1 LNELKV
7 KNIGQTQA
15 RSWLSMDSATITDMN
30 GQPVVP
36 LVVGATS
43 MNADDFTADTTPPAL
58 VGVNLSIDDAQII
71 MSFSET
77 VDSTST
83 DFSALTFVSSD
94 TLASPIEL
102 SLSEPLL
109 STVDITSYGPT
120 LVLNIAK
127 VDLDRVKNTPE
138 LFISNLTS
146 FITFVSGFVND
157 NSNNPIATT
166 SKFPVATFEE
176 DLTAPELLSF
186 TVDMSSLFVDL
197 SLTFSEPV
205 TPSSIDLNTITL
217 TDAGRNSHHTLV
229 GGSIIQTSADYQVID
244 VRLTA
249 ADANAIKS
257 DWSLGRSIE
266 TSHIIVNA
274 SLIRDTNSGLCLATE
289 LVPTG
294 FVGDATAP
302 TLVAFELD
310 LDTAELYVSFSES
323 IDASTIVPTA
333 FSLQGS
339 ANTSTVITLSGTPST
354 VNATSAIITLSH
366 ADMNLIKENP
376 SIANSADT
384 TFLSFTAGAVAD
396 TANNAIAVRPS
407 TDAIAPRLF
416 TPDTTSPTLVDFALN
431 MNTGVITLFFSET
444 VNGSSINVEGVTFA
458 AAVGG
463 AGVSLTT
470 SSPEAAYS
478 DSLSI
483 TLSLAD
489 LNELKRVTGLCTAA
503 ETTFMIISSS
513 ALVDMNNNN
522 VTAVASQ
529 STTNYTADGTNPTLV
544 SFALDMNVNVL
555 TMSFSETVNASSLR
569 STEITLRNNATDG
582 ADILI
587 LDETSA
593 VTNSD
598 NHTLTVLI
606 SNSDVDRINLAG
618 VLDVVQET
626 VFMTITNLSV
636 ADMDDNLVVATT
648 LEADEFAIDS
658 SPPQLN
664 AFDLNMD
671 TGLLRMSFDE
681 AMSISSL
688 QRELFALLGDATAD
702 QVDTFQ
708 LFPSIP

>member
-1 LNELKV
+1 
-7 KNIGQTQA
+7 
-15 RSWLSMDSATITDMN
+15 MDSATITDMN

-470 SSPEAAYS
+470 SFPEAAYS

>member
-1 LNELKV
+1 
-7 KNIGQTQA
+7 
-15 RSWLSMDSATITDMN
+15 
-30 GQPVVP
+30 
-36 LVVGATS
+36 
-43 MNADDFTADTTPPAL
+43 
-58 VGVNLSIDDAQII
+58 
-71 MSFSET
+71 
-77 VDSTST
+77 
-83 DFSALTFVSSD
+83 
-94 TLASPIEL
+94 
-102 SLSEPLL
+102 
-109 STVDITSYGPT
+109 
-120 LVLNIAK
+120 
-127 VDLDRVKNTPE
+127 
-138 LFISNLTS
+138 
-146 FITFVSGFVND
+146 
-157 NSNNPIATT
+157 
-166 SKFPVATFEE
+166 
-176 DLTAPELLSF
+176 
-186 TVDMSSLFVDL
+186 
-197 SLTFSEPV
+197 
-205 TPSSIDLNTITL
+205 
-217 TDAGRNSHHTLV
+217 
-229 GGSIIQTSADYQVID
+229 
-244 VRLTA
+244 
-249 ADANAIKS
+249 
-257 DWSLGRSIE
+257 
-266 TSHIIVNA
+266 
-274 SLIRDTNSGLCLATE
+274 
-289 LVPTG
+289 
-294 FVGDATAP
+294 
-302 TLVAFELD
+302 
-310 LDTAELYVSFSES
+310 
-323 IDASTIVPTA
+323 
-333 FSLQGS
+333 
-339 ANTSTVITLSGTPST
+339 
-354 VNATSAIITLSH
+354 
-366 ADMNLIKENP
+366 
-376 SIANSADT
+376 
-384 TFLSFTAGAVAD
+384 
-396 TANNAIAVRPS
+396 
-407 TDAIAPRLF
+407 
-416 TPDTTSPTLVDFALN
+416 

-470 SSPEAAYS
+470 SFPEAAYS